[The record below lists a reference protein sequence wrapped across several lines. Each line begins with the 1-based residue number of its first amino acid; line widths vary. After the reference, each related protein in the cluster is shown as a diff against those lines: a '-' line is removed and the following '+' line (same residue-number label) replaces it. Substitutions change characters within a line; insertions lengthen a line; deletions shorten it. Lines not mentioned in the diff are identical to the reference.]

1 MRPAKEMRDPGNSNA
16 PLAATGG
23 AEPRYK
29 IGDVCRIADVQ
40 PYVLRYWESE
50 FPSLA
55 PDRAAPGPRTYSLR
69 ELRVIERIKKL
80 LYDEGY
86 TIAGAKKK
94 LEAEAGGT
102 APEAAAKGEPAGAKE
117 KGASQAKTKGA
128 KTPSEA
134 PTGPREDTEPAP
146 AVTAPIA
153 AIPGAGSPPA
163 PDARVPKALTE
174 LREILKILSREP

>member
-1 MRPAKEMRDPGNSNA
+1 MRDPGASNA
-16 PLAATGG
+16 PLAPTGG

-55 PDRAAPGPRTYSLR
+55 PDRAATGPRTYSLK

-94 LEAEAGGT
+94 LEAEDAGA

-117 KGASQAKTKGA
+117 KGASQAKLKGA
-128 KTPSEA
+128 KTSSETPA
-134 PTGPREDTEPAP
+134 GPRGDAEPAP

-153 AIPGAGSPPA
+153 AVPSSGLPPA
-163 PDARVPKALTE
+163 PDARVPKVLAE

>member
-1 MRPAKEMRDPGNSNA
+1 MRDPGSSNA
-16 PLAATGG
+16 PLAPAAG

-50 FPSLA
+50 FPSLT
-55 PDRAAPGPRTYSLR
+55 PDRAAAGPRTYSLK

-94 LEAEAGGT
+94 LEAEAGGA
-102 APEAAAKGEPAGAKE
+102 APEAVRPEPAAAKE
-117 KGASQAKTKGA
+117 KGASQAKPKGA
-128 KTPSEA
+128 KTSSETPA
-134 PTGPREDTEPAP
+134 GPRGDTEPAP

-153 AIPGAGSPPA
+153 AVPSASFLPGS
-163 PDARVPKALTE
+163 DARVPKALAE